1 MLTHDYSYDACL
13 QGSVTKAWTVE
24 DCFRGRDFDFD
35 KPFLPDRIAGVERH
49 RLPRPTTR
57 SGCSTRSAATATAT
71 SSPSSRST
79 SFPS

>member
-13 QGSVTKAWTVE
+13 QRSVAKAWTVD

-35 KPFLPDRIAGVERH
+35 KPFLPDAS
-49 RLPRPTTR
+49 PASTPSAASMTTR
-57 SGCSTRSAATATAT
+57 SGCSTRSGATATAT

-79 SFPS
+79 SFPW